1 MVRAQP
7 LRVLIATH
15 NEGKKREYAELLAD
29 TGAELVSLAD
39 VGIEQSIP
47 EEGETY
53 AENAVLKA
61 RGYAALSGMLTLAD
75 DSGIE
80 VDALGGGP
88 GVHTARYVGEG
99 ASDADRNAL
108 LLRSVAGVPE
118 EARTARFRC
127 VIALAWPSGR
137 TEVVEGVVEGRIAP
151 EPRGEHGFGYDP
163 IFYVPA
169 YGRTMAELPEEVK
182 NRISHRARAAA
193 AAAQV
198 LAGAAAAN
206 EG

>member
-1 MVRAQP
+1 
-7 LRVLIATH
+7 
-15 NEGKKREYAELLAD
+15 
-29 TGAELVSLAD
+29 
-39 VGIEQSIP
+39 
-47 EEGETY
+47 
-53 AENAVLKA
+53 
-61 RGYAALSGMLTLAD
+61 
-75 DSGIE
+75 
-80 VDALGGGP
+80 
-88 GVHTARYVGEG
+88 
-99 ASDADRNAL
+99 
-108 LLRSVAGVPE
+108 VPE